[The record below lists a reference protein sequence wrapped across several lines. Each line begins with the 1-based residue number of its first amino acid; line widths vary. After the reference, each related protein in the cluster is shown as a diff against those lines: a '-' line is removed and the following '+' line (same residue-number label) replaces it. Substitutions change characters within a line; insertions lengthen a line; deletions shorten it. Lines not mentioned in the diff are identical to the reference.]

1 MCNGSGGTNGDVQ
14 IATGGGAGKMALFTG
29 SGTAELYYQDS
40 KKFETTNHGAIVTG
54 ILTATSFVGDGSA
67 LTNLPASG
75 ITTSQSNTQVT
86 YNVGASG
93 NNYVITG
100 NGYSN
105 SDNNPDLYLVR
116 GQRYRFIN
124 ATGASHP
131 FRIQSDTSG
140 TAYTDGVSGSQS
152 GTQEFNVQ
160 HDAPSRL
167 FYQCTIHSGMIGN
180 IYITGGGQWE
190 NTSVAASGT
199 PEIYTDYNVGIGTDN
214 PLNGL
219 DVNQSEG
226 RLRVNRFSH
235 LLMQNKNDSTTDYW
249 GISARNGGELD
260 IGYGTP
266 DGNSLIGGDK
276 LTITSGGNIAYG
288 NQSTSTA
295 NNSSA
300 LVHISAGKE
309 YWSGTAGDYRALKH
323 RIYDNNVDDVYGMG
337 VSAGLLEIQAQ
348 KDIGFFAGSAGSGT
362 GRTERLRIDSS
373 GNLTAVNTSSGGAV
387 TLKVGANATSG
398 VNNGTIIIN
407 NGGTGD
413 AALQFD
419 YENSAARAKIYVY
432 RSTQDLIFDTAGSER
447 LRINSAGNIGIGTI
461 TPNTGNPS
469 GAKYLH
475 IHNSDGS
482 TNSNSPS
489 EIYFTNANTGPSGGA
504 GGLITFYN
512 RGFYFWNYQ
521 NDDLHF
527 GTGGNERFKFDHS
540 ANTLDFISTSKIRL
554 KGSNASGTT
563 HAHLNIGSDGAA
575 NSETRAIDIWGN
587 WQDQESK
594 SITYNHGSGAND
606 MVCQQ
611 RVRYNSSPSSTY
623 YEIGRFYHG
632 QNTTAFP
639 IKFISKSTTNANLE
653 LTGYIKASDQGVF
666 QGVNSNDHELS
677 ELCSKWQ

>member
-100 NGYSN
+100 PGYSN

-199 PEIYTDYNVGIGTDN
+199 PEIYTDYTVGIGTDN

-309 YWSGTAGDYRALKH
+309 YWSGTA
-323 RIYDNNVDDVYGMG
+323 
-337 VSAGLLEIQAQ
+337 
-348 KDIGFFAGSAGSGT
+348 
-362 GRTERLRIDSS
+362 
-373 GNLTAVNTSSGGAV
+373 
-387 TLKVGANATSG
+387 
-398 VNNGTIIIN
+398 II
-407 NGGTGD
+407 
-413 AALQFD
+413 
-419 YENSAARAKIYVY
+419 
-432 RSTQDLIFDTAGSER
+432 
-447 LRINSAGNIGIGTI
+447 
-461 TPNTGNPS
+461 
-469 GAKYLH
+469 H
-475 IHNSDGS
+475 
-482 TNSNSPS
+482 
-489 EIYFTNANTGPSGGA
+489 
-504 GGLITFYN
+504 
-512 RGFYFWNYQ
+512 
-521 NDDLHF
+521 
-527 GTGGNERFKFDHS
+527 
-540 ANTLDFISTSKIRL
+540 
-554 KGSNASGTT
+554 
-563 HAHLNIGSDGAA
+563 
-575 NSETRAIDIWGN
+575 
-587 WQDQESK
+587 
-594 SITYNHGSGAND
+594 
-606 MVCQQ
+606 
-611 RVRYNSSPSSTY
+611 
-623 YEIGRFYHG
+623 
-632 QNTTAFP
+632 
-639 IKFISKSTTNANLE
+639 
-653 LTGYIKASDQGVF
+653 
-666 QGVNSNDHELS
+666 
-677 ELCSKWQ
+677 